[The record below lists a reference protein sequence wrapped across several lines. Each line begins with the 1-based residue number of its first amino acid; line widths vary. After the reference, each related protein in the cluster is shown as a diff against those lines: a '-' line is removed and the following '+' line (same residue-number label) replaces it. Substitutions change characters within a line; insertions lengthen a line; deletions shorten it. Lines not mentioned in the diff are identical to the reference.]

1 MTISITFAPGLKP
14 VFKHLTGQHDQKT
27 HGRWASSGLPHELTN
42 YDEGFQGLR
51 DAGILQNATLNKWG
65 DVVIRKKETKTR
77 YFYDNQEIPEGWT
90 KVGDFGRYEKIE
102 EVEVDNSMDKPFS
115 SFATSRV
122 KREILDKNFG
132 GLPKELEASLNEIE
146 KRYIGADEKNVR
158 QYYSKIA
165 QEAGMT
171 GRNGDYFVDAMTMR
185 AEIFITNHN
194 EQVRYDAM
202 KAMTPY
208 IDRDETKAM
217 MTSYFKNFEKTT
229 KTVTAN
235 LEKAFPVVAIE
246 SDDFMKVI
254 ADGRFKTQYETRES
268 NGAYKP
274 YLRRTRELA
283 FLGVP
288 QDTKASERPI
298 YGFLAVQVDGT
309 TPNTSGYNRDK
320 WNVGNTSVSQYGEVR
335 VVLNDGVR
343 ERTSYTIPDSLDG
356 YALARPLSEKH
367 TYESVSFAGIHH
379 DLTTSHGGL
388 QREGYAEAQVY
399 GGIKLSDIKE
409 IYVVPSDYGSKS
421 VNSSTVSSIKSALE
435 AKGVNIPVKAL
446 VPEKSGS

>member
-1 MTISITFAPGLKP
+1 MTITIHFEPGLKP

-51 DAGILQNATLNKWG
+51 DAGILQQAKINKYNQP
-65 DVVIRKKETKTR
+65 VVTRKVKDR
-77 YFYDNQEIPEGWT
+77 IYLYDGQPVPEGYE
-90 KVGDFGRYEKIE
+90 KVGAGIYEKEIE
-102 EVEVDNSMDKPFS
+102 KDANNSMDKPFMT
-115 SFATSRV
+115 FAIDRV
-122 KREILDKNFG
+122 RNEIEEKGFG
-132 GLPKELEASLNEIE
+132 GLPKELEAQLTEIQ
-146 KRYIGADEKNVR
+146 KGYIGADERDVKSHY
-158 QYYSKIA
+158 QKIA
-165 QEAGMT
+165 KDMGLT

-185 AEIFITNHN
+185 TEIYVTNTN
-194 EQVRYDAM
+194 ERVRYEMM

-208 IDRDETKAM
+208 IDNDESKAR
-217 MTSYFKNFEKTT
+217 MTSYFKNYEKTQ
-229 KTVTAN
+229 KTVAAN

-288 QDTKASERPI
+288 QDTGASERPI

-309 TPNTSGYNRDK
+309 TPNTSGYNRDR
-320 WNVGNTSVSQYGEVR
+320 WNIANTSVSQYGEVR
-335 VVLNDGVR
+335 VVLKDGVR

-367 TYESVSFAGIHH
+367 TTESMTFAGIRH
-379 DLTTSHGGL
+379 DLSMSHGGL
-388 QREGYAEAQVY
+388 QREGYSEAQVY

-435 AKGVNIPVKAL
+435 AKGINIPVNAL